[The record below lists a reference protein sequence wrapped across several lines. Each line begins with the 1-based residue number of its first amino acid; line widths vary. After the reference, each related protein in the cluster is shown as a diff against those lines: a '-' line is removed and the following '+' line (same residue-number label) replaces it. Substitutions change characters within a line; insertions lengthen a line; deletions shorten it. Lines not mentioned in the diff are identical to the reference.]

1 MGVGFF
7 ARARQDARRFAG
19 DSAGSVLPVMA
30 VLLVILVVVAG
41 AAIDYS
47 RAVNERAKIANALDV
62 TALTVAAKLST
73 SVMTDDELDAAFQDA
88 FDANLPDS
96 DYKASAITN
105 LEYQLDPDEGTI
117 RIWSRV
123 EVPTKFIHAGG
134 LGPNTLDVGI
144 ESEVNYSKFDVELAL
159 VLDVT
164 GSMRQEIGDL
174 RDAAEEIVDTLIPD
188 GTTDGKVRIS
198 VVPYS
203 VGVNVGSYATIAT
216 NGLSSR
222 CATERDGVEQYT
234 DASYTVE
241 PIGDGSGMYRSQDCS
256 DSEILP
262 LSDDRGDLLTNIR
275 NLTTDGYTAG
285 QTGIGWGWYTLSPN
299 WADLW
304 PADSDPAAYTD
315 DDVLKFALIMTDGDF
330 NTYYDLE
337 TWKENK
343 CEQRRKQ
350 GKYKGTCKSGTNDY
364 WVEKSSGG
372 FSGQSSK
379 RARDLCDAMKDEDI
393 RIYTVYFG
401 GDGSSAGA
409 QVMRRCASDEGTTY
423 FQASN
428 GASLISAFGKIA
440 KEIQSIYISK

>member
-1 MGVGFF
+1 MGVGVFT
-7 ARARQDARRFAG
+7 RARKGAKRFAG

-47 RAVNERAKIANALDV
+47 RAINERSKIANALDV

-73 SVMTDDELDAAFQDA
+73 SVMTDDELDAAFQEA
-88 FDANLPDS
+88 FDANLPSS

-134 LGPNTLDVGI
+134 LGPNSLNVGI

-164 GSMRQEIGDL
+164 GSMSQEIGDL
-174 RDAAEEIVDTLIPD
+174 RDAAEEVVDTLIPD
-188 GTTDGKVRIS
+188 GTVDGKVRIS

-203 VGVNVGSYATIAT
+203 VGVNLGSYASIAT
-216 NGLSSR
+216 NGASSK
-222 CATERDGVEQYT
+222 CATERVGSEQLT
-234 DASYTVE
+234 DASYTIE
-241 PIGDGSGMYRSQDCS
+241 PIGDGSGTYRSQDCS
-256 DSEILP
+256 NSEILP
-262 LSDDRGDLLTNIR
+262 LSDDRGDLLDNIR

-299 WADLW
+299 WDGLW
-304 PADSDPAAYTD
+304 PMDSEPAAYND

-337 TWKENK
+337 NLKKKACKKKNK
-343 CEQRRKQ
+343 NDGYSLNCKK
-350 GKYKGTCKSGTNDY
+350 GKNDY
-364 WVEKSSGG
+364 WIEKPSSGYN
-372 FSGQSSK
+372 GQSSK
-379 RARDLCDAMKDEDI
+379 RARDLCDAMKDQEI
-393 RIYTVYFG
+393 RIYSVYFG
-401 GDGSSAGA
+401 SDSNSAGA
-409 QVMRRCASDEGTTY
+409 QVMQACASDEDTTY

-428 GASLISAFGKIA
+428 GATLISAFAKIA